1 MSRDL
6 VAMTTPWDGALVM
19 MVDDESMMTD
29 VIQTHLED
37 AGYTR
42 FVACNDPRAAVQL
55 IRQHQPDVL
64 LLDLMM
70 PGVSGFDVLQAVR
83 ADEALQ
89 YTPVIVLT
97 AASDPATKL
106 RALEL
111 GATEFLSKPVDSSEL
126 VLRVRNTL
134 AFKRYQDRLAYVDM
148 VTGLS
153 NRERFTRRLE
163 EALQHALPQQAM
175 LGLLHLGCEQFRQTR
190 ETLGPRAA
198 DTLLQQVA
206 ARLINVVVPPQ
217 DRDSAALHP
226 ESLGLARVDSQDFA
240 LILPEVTQA
249 EDAATLAKLVIQEL
263 TAPFQIDGHDIFLVP
278 HIGIALAPS
287 DGQTANGLLKSAD
300 LACSKVKGHGKSGYE
315 FFSAELTA
323 RSIERLTLTNQLRLA
338 IHRDELRLHYQPKV
352 CMRTGRILGAEAL
365 IRWQHPDHG
374 LLLPG
379 RFVPLA
385 EETGLIVEI
394 GDWVTQEAC
403 RQMAQWHQQGLRD
416 LKVSINVA
424 KPQFDNGHFLQYLQ
438 KVLARTQLP
447 PEWLVVEVTESMLVS
462 DVAWALKQ
470 MNDLQGLG
478 VHLSIDDF
486 GTGYSS
492 LSYLKRFP
500 ADELKIDRS
509 FIIDLPGQA
518 KDQAIVQTVVS
529 LGHSLGMQVV
539 AEGVEEEDQLRILQ
553 RMGCDV
559 LQGFLFSKAVPPQ
572 AFEALILGSSAQQLV
587 NPRVTEGVPS

>member
-1 MSRDL
+1 MSREL
-6 VAMTTPWDGALVM
+6 IAMTTPWDGALVM

-42 FVACNDPRAAVQL
+42 FVACNEPKVALQL
-55 IRQHQPDVL
+55 IRAHQPDVL

-70 PGVSGFDVLQAVR
+70 PGVSGFDILQAVR
-83 ADEALQ
+83 EDETLQ

-163 EALQHALPQQAM
+163 EALQHALPLQTM
-175 LGLLHLGCEQFRQTR
+175 VGLLHLDCDQFRQTR

-198 DTLLQQVA
+198 DALLQQVA
-206 ARLINVVVPPQ
+206 LRLINVVVPPQ

-240 LILPEVTQA
+240 LILPELLQA
-249 EDAATLAKLVIQEL
+249 EDAATMAKQVLHEL
-263 TAPFQIDGHDIFLVP
+263 SAPIHIDGHDIFLVP
-278 HIGIALAPS
+278 RIGIALAPS

-300 LACSKVKGHGKSGYE
+300 LACSKVKNHGKSGYE

-323 RSIERLTLTNQLRLA
+323 RSIERLTLTNQLRQG
-338 IHRDELRLHYQPKV
+338 IGRNELRLHYQPKV
-352 CMRTGRILGAEAL
+352 CMVTGRILGAEAL
-365 IRWQHPDHG
+365 VRWQHPDHG

-403 RQMAQWHQQGLRD
+403 RQMSTWHRQGLRG

-424 KPQFDNGHFLQYLQ
+424 KPQFDNGHFFQFLQE
-438 KVLARTQLP
+438 VLADNELP
-447 PEWLVVEVTESMLVS
+447 PEWLMVEVTESMLVS
-462 DVAWALKQ
+462 DAAWALKQ
-470 MNDLQGLG
+470 MTDLQSLG
-478 VHLSIDDF
+478 VKLSIDDF

-492 LSYLKRFP
+492 LSYLKHFP

-518 KDQAIVQTVVS
+518 KDLAIVQTVVA

-539 AEGVEEEDQLRILQ
+539 AEGVEEEAQLRALQ
-553 RMGCDV
+553 HMGCDV
-559 LQGFLFSKAVPPQ
+559 LQGFLFSKAVPPK
-572 AFEALILGSSAQQLV
+572 AFETLVQGASAQQLV
-587 NPRVTEGVPS
+587 KPLATGVIS

>member
-1 MSRDL
+1 M
-6 VAMTTPWDGALVM
+6 
-19 MVDDESMMTD
+19 
-29 VIQTHLED
+29 
-37 AGYTR
+37 
-42 FVACNDPRAAVQL
+42 
-55 IRQHQPDVL
+55 
-64 LLDLMM
+64 
-70 PGVSGFDVLQAVR
+70 
-83 ADEALQ
+83 
-89 YTPVIVLT
+89 
-97 AASDPATKL
+97 
-106 RALEL
+106 
-111 GATEFLSKPVDSSEL
+111 
-126 VLRVRNTL
+126 
-134 AFKRYQDRLAYVDM
+134 
-148 VTGLS
+148 
-153 NRERFTRRLE
+153 
-163 EALQHALPQQAM
+163 
-175 LGLLHLGCEQFRQTR
+175 
-190 ETLGPRAA
+190 
-198 DTLLQQVA
+198 
-206 ARLINVVVPPQ
+206 
-217 DRDSAALHP
+217 
-226 ESLGLARVDSQDFA
+226 
-240 LILPEVTQA
+240 TQA
-249 EDAATLAKLVIQEL
+249 EDAATLAKQVILEL
-263 TAPFQIDGHDIFLVP
+263 AAPFQIDGHDIFLVP
-278 HIGIALAPS
+278 RIGIALAPS

-323 RSIERLTLTNQLRLA
+323 RSIERLTLTNQLRAA

-352 CMRTGRILGAEAL
+352 CMRSGRILGAEAL

-447 PEWLVVEVTESMLVS
+447 PEWLMVEVTESMLVS

-478 VHLSIDDF
+478 VRLSIDDF

-509 FIIDLPGQA
+509 FIIDLPGQT

-572 AFEALILGSSAQQLV
+572 AFEALVLGSSAQQLV
-587 NPRVTEGVPS
+587 NPRVTEGMPS

>member
-1 MSRDL
+1 MSREL
-6 VAMTTPWDGALVM
+6 MAMTTPWDGALVM

-42 FVACNDPRAAVQL
+42 FVACNEPRQALQL
-55 IRQHQPDVL
+55 IRAHQPDVL

-70 PGVSGFDVLQAVR
+70 PGVSGFDILQAVR
-83 ADEALQ
+83 EDQALQ

-97 AASDPATKL
+97 AASEPATKL

-134 AFKRYQDRLAYVDM
+134 AFKRYQDRLAYVDL

-175 LGLLHLGCEQFRQTR
+175 LGLLHIDCDQFRQTR

-198 DTLLQQVA
+198 DALLQQVA
-206 ARLINVVVPPQ
+206 LRLINVVVPPQ
-217 DRDSAALHP
+217 DRDSATLHP

-240 LILPEVTQA
+240 LILPEMAQA
-249 EDAATLAKLVIQEL
+249 EDAATVAKQVLLEL
-263 TAPFQIDGHDIFLVP
+263 TAPIHIDGHDIFLTP
-278 HIGIALAPS
+278 RIGIALAPS

-300 LACSKVKGHGKSGYE
+300 LACSKVKSHGKSGYE

-338 IHRDELRLHYQPKV
+338 ITRGELRLHYQPKV
-352 CMRTGRILGAEAL
+352 CMRSGRILGAEAL
-365 IRWQHPDHG
+365 VRWQHPDHG

-379 RFVPLA
+379 RFITLA
-385 EETGLIVEI
+385 EEMGLIVEM

-403 RQMAQWHQQGLRD
+403 RQMAAWHRQGLRD

-424 KPQFDNGHFLQYLQ
+424 KPQFDNGHFFQYLQ
-438 KVLARTQLP
+438 DVLAHNQLP
-447 PEWLVVEVTESMLVS
+447 PEWLMVEVTESMLVS
-462 DVAWALKQ
+462 DAAWALKQ
-470 MNDLQGLG
+470 MTDLQSLG
-478 VHLSIDDF
+478 VKLSIDDF

-509 FIIDLPGQA
+509 FIIDLPGQT

-539 AEGVEEEDQLRILQ
+539 AEGVEEEDQLRALQ

-572 AFEALILGSSAQQLV
+572 AFEALVQGATAQHLIR
-587 NPRVTEGVPS
+587 PLLPA

>member
-19 MVDDESMMTD
+19 MVDDES
-29 VIQTHLED
+29 
-37 AGYTR
+37 
-42 FVACNDPRAAVQL
+42 
-55 IRQHQPDVL
+55 
-64 LLDLMM
+64 MM

-153 NRERFTRRLE
+153 NPERFTRRLD

-190 ETLGPRAA
+190 ET
-198 DTLLQQVA
+198 
-206 ARLINVVVPPQ
+206 
-217 DRDSAALHP
+217 
-226 ESLGLARVDSQDFA
+226 LGLARVDSQDFA

-263 TAPFQIDGHDIFLVP
+263 AAPFQIDGHDIFLVP

-338 IHRDELRLHYQPKV
+338 Y
-352 CMRTGRILGAEAL
+352 
-365 IRWQHPDHG
+365 
-374 LLLPG
+374 
-379 RFVPLA
+379 
-385 EETGLIVEI
+385 
-394 GDWVTQEAC
+394 
-403 RQMAQWHQQGLRD
+403 
-416 LKVSINVA
+416 
-424 KPQFDNGHFLQYLQ
+424 
-438 KVLARTQLP
+438 P
-447 PEWLVVEVTESMLVS
+447 P
-462 DVAWALKQ
+462 
-470 MNDLQGLG
+470 
-478 VHLSIDDF
+478 
-486 GTGYSS
+486 
-492 LSYLKRFP
+492 R
-500 ADELKIDRS
+500 
-509 FIIDLPGQA
+509 
-518 KDQAIVQTVVS
+518 
-529 LGHSLGMQVV
+529 
-539 AEGVEEEDQLRILQ
+539 
-553 RMGCDV
+553 
-559 LQGFLFSKAVPPQ
+559 
-572 AFEALILGSSAQQLV
+572 
-587 NPRVTEGVPS
+587 

>member
-1 MSRDL
+1 MT
-6 VAMTTPWDGALVM
+6 MTTPWDGALVM

-42 FVACNDPRAAVQL
+42 FVACNDPREAVQL

-70 PGVSGFDVLQAVR
+70 PEVSGFDILQAVR

-134 AFKRYQDRLAYVDM
+134 AFKRYQDRLANVDL
-148 VTGLS
+148 VTGLP
-153 NRERFTRRLE
+153 NRDHFTRRLD
-163 EALQHALPQQAM
+163 EAVQHALPQQAM
-175 LGLLHLGCEQFRQTR
+175 LGLLHLDCEQFRQTR
-190 ETLGPRAA
+190 ETLGSRAA
-198 DTLLQQVA
+198 DALLQQVA
-206 ARLINVVVPPQ
+206 QRLIAIAVPAPERESATLNPETLKLARL
-217 DRDSAALHP
+217 
-226 ESLGLARVDSQDFA
+226 DSQDFA
-240 LILPEVTQA
+240 LILNDITQA
-249 EDAATLAKLVIQEL
+249 EDAATIAKQILQDL
-263 TAPFQIDGHDIFLVP
+263 GAPFNIDGHDIFLVP
-278 HIGIALAPS
+278 RIGIALAPS
-287 DGQTANGLLKSAD
+287 DGQSANSLLKSAD
-300 LACSKVKGHGKSGYE
+300 LACAKVKNDGKGGYE
-315 FFSAELTA
+315 FSSAELTA
-323 RSIERLTLTNQLRLA
+323 RSIERLTLTNQLRVG

-374 LLLPG
+374 LIFPG
-379 RFVPLA
+379 RFIPLA
-385 EETGLIVEI
+385 EETGLIGEI
-394 GDWVTQEAC
+394 GDWVAREAC
-403 RQMAQWHQQGLRD
+403 RQMAVWKQQGLRD
-416 LKVSINVA
+416 LRVSINVA
-424 KPQFDNGHFLQYLQ
+424 KPQFDNGHFLQFLQ
-438 KVLARTQLP
+438 EVLAETQLP
-447 PEWLVVEVTESMLVS
+447 PEWLVVEITESMLVS
-462 DVAWALKQ
+462 DTGWAIQQ
-470 MNDLQGLG
+470 MTALQNLG
-478 VHLSIDDF
+478 VKLSIDDF

-492 LSYLKRFP
+492 LSYLKKFP

-509 FIIDLPGQA
+509 FIVDLPGQD

-529 LGHSLGMQVV
+529 LGHSLGMVVV
-539 AEGVEEEDQLRILQ
+539 AEGVEEEAQLRALQ
-553 RMGCDV
+553 SMGCDV

-572 AFEALILGSSAQQLV
+572 AFEALVLGSSAQALIKREAV
-587 NPRVTEGVPS
+587 ADAA